1 MKHRWPR
8 SIHSQISAIFNSIR
22 AIRKTKEEAPR
33 GIRSFNAW
41 ELYLR
46 EGHKF
51 AKFLLSRGFSNLL
64 DTMSVRENM
73 REYLQEKLIYN
84 VENEGSRQTLET
96 LIAALGKFEYALNNY
111 IQQRSLDVIPLDTE
125 KIRRD
130 YYAKGKEFL
139 KISSRKFDSR
149 SYPDPVALIQNIEGG
164 TFQLQACLQFEGGLR
179 AQGVGAPRNQ
189 RLLNPLTRKGLH
201 GIVPDPVTGK
211 SVGCVSSIEKGGK
224 ETRHFISAETYHRLE
239 KYMDIYGQLESDYA
253 KYVEAIND
261 AARKTGQF
269 FPGRGSH
276 GLKHCFAKRRYAEC
290 VMCGLSH
297 EQALQQTSLETSHF
311 RLAET
316 LTYTRGP
323 RR

>member
-8 SIHSQISAIFNSIR
+8 SIHCQISAIFNSVR
-22 AIRKTKEEAPR
+22 AIRKTKEEEPR

-51 AKFLLSRGFSNLL
+51 AKFLLSRGVSNLL

-73 REYLQEKLIYN
+73 REYLQEKLIYY
-84 VENEGSRQTLET
+84 VENERSRQTLET
-96 LIAALGKFEYALNNY
+96 LIAALGKLEYALNNY

-130 YYAKGKEFL
+130 FYAKGKEVL

-149 SYPDPVALIQNIEGG
+149 SYPDPIILIQNIQDG
-164 TFQLQACLQFEGGLR
+164 THQLQACLQLEGGLR
-179 AQGVGAPRNQ
+179 TQGVGAPRNK
-189 RLLNPLTRKGLH
+189 RLRNPLTRKGLI
-201 GIVPDPVTGK
+201 GIVQDPITGK
-211 SVGCVSSIEKGGK
+211 PVGCVSAIEKGGK
-224 ETRHFISAETYHRLE
+224 ETMHFVSPETYHRLE
-239 KYMDIYGQLESDYA
+239 EYIDMYGQLESDYA

-290 VMCGLSH
+290 VLYGLSH

-311 RLAET
+311 RMTET